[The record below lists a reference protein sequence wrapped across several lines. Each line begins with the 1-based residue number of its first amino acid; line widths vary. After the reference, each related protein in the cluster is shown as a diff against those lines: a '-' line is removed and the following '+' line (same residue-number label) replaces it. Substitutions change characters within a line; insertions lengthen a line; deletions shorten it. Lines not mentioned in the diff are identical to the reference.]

1 MKVKKFSTCK
11 EHQLTTVLHL
21 DVKGVPNVLIEIT
34 SLSATSYCPENTQEK
49 HENKNTTKYFIKIS
63 IHQTLCDKVCQ

>member
-11 EHQLTTVLHL
+11 ELQLTTALHF

-34 SLSATSYCPENTQEK
+34 NLSATSYCPENT
-49 HENKNTTKYFIKIS
+49 
-63 IHQTLCDKVCQ
+63 

>member
-11 EHQLTTVLHL
+11 ELQLTTVLHL

-34 SLSATSYCPENTQEK
+34 SLSATSYCPENT
-49 HENKNTTKYFIKIS
+49 
-63 IHQTLCDKVCQ
+63 